1 MKTIFS
7 TVVTIALIGL
17 TDAISLRSG
26 VDVDTQEQEGSITA
40 FTDKKCKSGA
50 VTNIDVLH
58 SSYYGAYKWTTD

>member
-26 VDVDTQEQEGSITA
+26 VDVDTQEQEESLTVKA
-40 FTDKKCKSGA
+40 YTDDNC
-50 VTNIDVLH
+50 T
-58 SSYYGAYKWTTD
+58 